1 MDSQNQNTKF
11 KALIGVLAV
20 ILVGLTIYTVN
31 LYTDY
36 EESTTN
42 LEIEK
47 QKIEE
52 ELEVLIANY
61 EEALQEG
68 EIKEQDLVAA
78 KERIEKLLD
87 SVKDMEHNIA
97 LIRRYR
103 VEVGKLKAEKDML
116 FKKVDSL
123 QIVTTRLEN
132 ERDSTYIALSEREK
146 YVDSIALQNQALA
159 EMVVKGA
166 TLKLSNVKSE
176 GIFKRRSGKVVTH
189 DKSRR
194 VEEVRTCFTINEN
207 ELTEAGDKLLFVQ
220 VINPKN
226 NVIGEKATVN
236 FEENTLTYSAST
248 NVFYENKALDV
259 CIMIPA
265 NEEDIVEGMYTIHVF
280 EGARL
285 LATSQLELR

>member
-103 VEVGKLKAEKDML
+103 VEVGKLTAEKDLL

-123 QIVTTRLEN
+123 HIVTTRLEN

>member
-20 ILVGLTIYTVN
+20 ILIGLTIYTVN

-36 EESTTN
+36 EENTTN

-52 ELEVLIANY
+52 ELQVLIANY

-68 EIKEQDLVAA
+68 EIKDQDLVAA

-87 SVKDMEHNIA
+87 SVKDMENNIA

-123 QIVTTRLEN
+123 QIVTARLEH

-146 YVDSIALQNQALA
+146 YVDSIAMQNQALA

-166 TLKLSNVKSE
+166 TLKLSNVKSD
-176 GIFKRRSGKVVTH
+176 GIFKRHSGKVVTH
-189 DKSRR
+189 NKSRR

-236 FEENTLTYSAST
+236 FEENTLTYSTST

-259 CIMIPA
+259 CVMIPA
-265 NEEDIVEGMYTIHVF
+265 NQEDIVEGMYTIHIF